1 MFFSRTTA
9 QVSLFALLSTAQAV
23 TIAEINGQGYVSPL
37 TGQAVTNVTG
47 VVTAKNA
54 NGFFL
59 RSTTPDNDDRTSESI
74 YVFNRTQAALRN
86 VGDVITFDGRVT
98 EFRSNQAYIPLTQ
111 ITNPINV
118 HVVSGNGSAAP
129 QPLILGTLSEGIIG
143 RKELFPPTE
152 LFNSFDNG
160 DVFGVP
166 NNQSLVSTGGRTLQP
181 NLYGMDFWE
190 SIMGELVTIPRPTA
204 AARPNNFGDTW
215 VYGNWTVTGLNG
227 RGGLSIINTDANPEV
242 LIVGSPLDGTRNPN
256 GTRLGDS
263 LDDIT
268 GVIYQQFGFYYILP
282 RTALRVRSS
291 RSPAVPPVT
300 ALNNN
305 PFCFGFTAGDY
316 NVENLSP
323 NSTSLLG
330 VAQHIAEYL
339 KSPTMMFVQEIQ
351 DNNGP
356 TNDAVVSANETLTAL
371 ATQIQLRG
379 GAKYDFVDIPPV
391 DDTNGGQPGGN
402 IRTSYLYDSRYMR
415 LLRPNPGN
423 STTSVQV
430 VPGRFFGIGGPT
442 LSVNPG
448 LIEPNNPAFE
458 ASRKP
463 LVAQWVTT
471 DGISRFFTINLHLT
485 SKGGGSSLQGDPR
498 PPVNGG
504 VEQREAQL
512 TVVGNFVKQILTLDP
527 NAAIIVA
534 GDFNEFDNVAP
545 IETFKRISGMVN
557 INDAADL
564 PLPERYTYLFGQ
576 NCQEIDQ
583 IFVSP
588 KIARRKP
595 QIDHVHVST
604 WVSSDEVVSDHDP
617 SVAKMNICV

>member
-1 MFFSRTTA
+1 MFKT
-9 QVSLFALLSTAQAV
+9 LAQASLLAL
-23 TIAEINGQGYVSPL
+23 TSAQSIAQINGNGYISPFN
-37 TGQAVTNVTG
+37 GQAVTGVTG

-74 YVFNRTQAALRN
+74 FVFNRTEAARRN
-86 VGDVITFDGRVT
+86 IGDVIRFDGRVA
-98 EFRSNQAYIPLTQ
+98 EFRSTQAYVPLTQ
-111 ITNPINV
+111 LQNPVNV
-118 HVVSGNGSAAP
+118 VVLSGNGSAVP
-129 QPLILGTLSEGIIG
+129 QPLVLGTVTDGIIG

-152 LFNSFDNG
+152 LYTSLDDG

-166 NNQSLVSTGGRTLQP
+166 NNRSLISTAGRVLQP

-190 SIMGELVTIPRPTA
+190 SLMGELVTIPRPTA
-204 AARPNNFGDTW
+204 AARPNSFGDTW
-215 VYGNWTVTGLNG
+215 VYGNWTVTGLNS
-227 RGGLSIINTDANPEV
+227 RGGLTILNTDANPEV
-242 LIVGSPLDGTRNPN
+242 LIVGTPLDGTRNPN
-256 GTRLGDS
+256 ATRLGDS

-282 RTALRVRSS
+282 QTALRVRSS
-291 RSPAVPPVT
+291 RSPALPPVT
-300 ALNNN
+300 ALDNN

-323 NSTSLLG
+323 NSTSLQG
-330 VAQHIAEYL
+330 VAGHIATYL

-371 ATQIQLRG
+371 RDEVVRRG
-379 GAKYDFVDIPPV
+379 GARYDFVDIAPV
-391 DDTNGGQPGGN
+391 DDANGGQPGGN
-402 IRTSYLYDSRYMR
+402 IRTSYLYDSRYMK
-415 LLRPNPGN
+415 LFRPNPGN
-423 STTSVQV
+423 ATTGTEII
-430 VPGRFFGIGGPT
+430 PAKFFGIGGPT
-442 LSVNPG
+442 LSLNPG
-448 LIEPNNPAFE
+448 LIDPTNEAWE

-463 LVAQWVTT
+463 LVAQWTT
-471 DGISRFFTINLHLT
+471 FDGISRFFTINLHLT
-485 SKGGGSSLQGDPR
+485 SKGGSSSLQGDPR

-504 VEQREAQL
+504 VEQRLAQL
-512 TVVGNFVKQILTLDP
+512 TVVGNFVKRILDLDP

-534 GDFNEFDNVAP
+534 GDFNEFDSVAP
-545 IETFKRISGMVN
+545 VEEFKRISGMIN
-557 INDAADL
+557 INDAAGL
-564 PLPERYTYLFGQ
+564 AETERYTYLFGQ

-595 QIDHVHVST
+595 QIDHVHINSWVST
-604 WVSSDEVVSDHDP
+604 DEVVSDHDP

>member
-1 MFFSRTTA
+1 MFSRALTQASLLALFTTTK
-9 QVSLFALLSTAQAV
+9 AL
-23 TIAEINGQGYVSPL
+23 TIAEINGQGYISPYS
-37 TGQAVTNVTG
+37 GQPVTNVTG

-74 YVFNRTQAALRN
+74 YVFNRTQSALRN
-86 VGDVITFDGRVT
+86 IGDVITFDGRVT
-98 EFRSNQAYIPLTQ
+98 EFRSTAAYVPLTQ
-111 ITNPINV
+111 LQNPINV
-118 HVVSGNGSAAP
+118 QVISSNGSAVP
-129 QPLILGTLSEGIIG
+129 RPLVLGSTTDGIIG
-143 RKELFPPTE
+143 KKNLSPPTE
-152 LFNSFDNG
+152 LYNVLDDG

-166 NNQSLVSTGGRTLQP
+166 NNRSLISTAGRLLEP
-181 NLYGMDFWE
+181 NVYGMDFWE
-190 SIMGELVTIPRPTA
+190 SLMGELVTIPRPTA

-227 RGGLSIINTDANPEV
+227 RGGLSIIDIDANPEV
-242 LIVGSPLDGTRNPN
+242 LIVGTPLDGTRNPN
-256 GTRLGDS
+256 GTKLGDS

-282 RTALRVRSS
+282 QTAIRVRSS
-291 RSPAVPPVT
+291 RQPALPPVT
-300 ALNNN
+300 ALDNN

-323 NSTSLLG
+323 NSTSLPG

-339 KSPTMMFVQEIQ
+339 KSPTMMFLQEIQ

-356 TNDAVVSANETLTAL
+356 TNDAVVAANQTLSTLTAE
-371 ATQIQLRG
+371 IQRRG
-379 GAKYDFVDIPPV
+379 GAKYDFVDIAPV

-402 IRTSYLYDSRYMR
+402 IRTSYLYDSRYMK
-415 LLRPNPGN
+415 LFRPNPGN
-423 STTSVQV
+423 STVAAQL

-463 LVAQWVTT
+463 LVAQWVTA
-471 DGISRFFTINLHLT
+471 DGLSRFFTINLHLT
-485 SKGGGSSLQGDPR
+485 SKGGSSSLQGDPR

-504 VEQREAQL
+504 VEGREAQL
-512 TVVGNFVKQILTLDP
+512 TIVGNFVKQILTLDP

-534 GDFNEFDNVAP
+534 GDFNEFDTVAP
-545 IETFKRISGMVN
+545 VETFKRISGMVN
-557 INDAADL
+557 INDAAGL
-564 PLPERYTYLFGQ
+564 AVPERYTYLFGQ

-588 KIARRKP
+588 KIARRRP
-595 QIDHVHVST
+595 QIEHVHINT
-604 WVSSDEVVSDHDP
+604 WVPNEEVVSDHDP
-617 SVAKMNICV
+617 SVARLNICV